1 MRKKYQNAKN
11 PENLLQQKITI
22 KTELEINALAAA
34 RGAQTRARVKFIEK
48 GEQNRTHFL
57 SLKKIKIPAT
67 TIASLK
73 TDKDIAITNQADLLH
88 EQERFYPNLY
98 QENKAL
104 QNTSDTYIKDF
115 LGHNSPLPTLTE
127 PKQTLCAGTLHTN
140 EVAQALKVMKNESA
154 AGCNGITTAFD
165 KVIWINIRSMPIDSC
180 IISHDKR
187 QVSRTQQRGIISL
200 IHRGKDLPR
209 DKRTNWRPVTL
220 LSRDYKIL
228 A

>member
-11 PENLLQQKITI
+11 PENLLQQKIPI

-57 SLKKIKIPAT
+57 SLKKIQTPAT
-67 TIASLK
+67 TRASLK
-73 TDKDIAITNQADLLH
+73 TDEDTAITNQADLLH
-88 EQERFYPNLY
+88 EQERFYSNLY

-115 LGHNSPLPTLTE
+115 LSHNSPLPTLTE

-140 EVAQALKVMKNESA
+140 EVSQALKVMKNESA

-165 KVIWINIRSMPIDSC
+165 KVI
-180 IISHDKR
+180 
-187 QVSRTQQRGIISL
+187 
-200 IHRGKDLPR
+200 
-209 DKRTNWRPVTL
+209 
-220 LSRDYKIL
+220 
-228 A
+228 

>member
-11 PENLLQQKITI
+11 PENLLQQKIPI
-22 KTELEINALAAA
+22 KTELETNALAAA
-34 RGAQTRARVKFIEK
+34 PGAQTRARVK
-48 GEQNRTHFL
+48 GEQNTTHFL
-57 SLKKIKIPAT
+57 SLKKIQTPAT

-88 EQERFYPNLY
+88 EQERFYSNLY

-104 QNTSDTYIKDF
+104 HNTSDTYIKDF

-140 EVAQALKVMKNESA
+140 EVSQALKVMKNESA

-165 KVIWINIRSMPIDSC
+165 KVI
-180 IISHDKR
+180 
-187 QVSRTQQRGIISL
+187 
-200 IHRGKDLPR
+200 
-209 DKRTNWRPVTL
+209 
-220 LSRDYKIL
+220 
-228 A
+228 